1 MITCPHNED
10 FPRRFIR
17 LVDCRPSYSL
27 FPFLPVALQ
36 QQPSRNAAAGGLGGQ
51 LLTIA
56 WVKRALSLT
65 ALKRNIMRNILLAAV
80 AVAAFATPALARD
93 GSPYVGVEGGILIA
107 QDLHSDATVTA
118 GTVATRYDDAFT
130 INFKKGADLD
140 ALAGYDFGI
149 FRLEGELGYKR
160 FRTDDVTVSASPLSG
175 LAPGDYDL
183 SSKASVLSLMGNALL
198 DFSDDSGWSGY
209 AGVGAG
215 RAHVKLAGDSDSAF
229 AWQAI
234 AGIRKAVSE
243 NVEVGLK
250 YRYFNTG
257 RLNFN
262 DNFTDGVNPVG
273 VSTRGKLHTHS
284 LLASLIFNFG
294 APAVAPV
301 VVAPVVAPPA
311 PPATQTCFD
320 GSVILA
326 TDTCPQPPAP
336 APVPAPTPERG

>member
-1 MITCPHNED
+1 
-10 FPRRFIR
+10 
-17 LVDCRPSYSL
+17 
-27 FPFLPVALQ
+27 
-36 QQPSRNAAAGGLGGQ
+36 
-51 LLTIA
+51 
-56 WVKRALSLT
+56 
-65 ALKRNIMRNILLAAV
+65 MRNILLAAV
-80 AVAAFATPALARD
+80 AVAALATPAFARD
-93 GSPYVGVEGGILIA
+93 GSPYLGIEGGVVLP
-107 QDLHSDATVTA
+107 QDLHGDATVTNGA
-118 GTVATRYDDAFT
+118 VSTRYNDAYT
-130 INFKKGADLD
+130 VNFKKGLD
-140 ALAGYDFGI
+140 ADAIAGYDFGM

-160 FRTDDVTVSASPLSG
+160 FRTDNVTISAPPASG
-175 LAPGDYDL
+175 LVSGDYDI

-215 RAHVKLAGDSDSAF
+215 RARVKMAGDSDSAF

-234 AGIRKAVSE
+234 AGVRKAVSE

-262 DNFTDGVNPVG
+262 DSFTDGLNTVG
-273 VSTRGKLHTHS
+273 ANTRGKLHTHS

-301 VVAPVVAPPA
+301 VVEPVIAPPA
-311 PPATQTCFD
+311 PAPATQTCFD

-326 TDTCPQPPAP
+326 TDVCPQPPAP
-336 APVPAPTPERG
+336 APVPAPAPERG